1 MENYDNYGDK
11 KPNYFFRVSLIM
23 LIVGVLLLIAGFAWH
38 ANADM
43 SNYYKTTEVNETYDA
58 ANVSGIE
65 IDYSSCVVKL
75 AKSNDDKIHI
85 TGKVP
90 DDVKISCDEKLLI
103 KQKMK
108 IWSFFSLRFWDDD
121 KQDTSLEILLP
132 EKEYG
137 NIYIDGGEGESELRD
152 IQCDSVQI
160 DVGAGEI
167 YFDNVKVKHTIDID
181 GGAGEVDIANV
192 SCEKLM
198 VDMGAGEMKV
208 KDSELSGKMTVDG
221 GAGEIEVI
229 NTSTGGLDID
239 CGVGEFTYSGRVE
252 GDIKVDG
259 GVGECTLD
267 LENPSSDFGKGKKYS
282 LDIDTGVGDVTVNYD
297 QNPDGEGGRGGKS
310 A

>member
-23 LIVGVLLLIAGFAWH
+23 LILGVLLLIAGYAWH

-43 SNYYKTTEVNETYDA
+43 SKYYKTIEVNKTYDG

-65 IDYSSCVVKL
+65 IDYSDCVVKL
-75 AKSNDDKIHI
+75 AKSNDDIIHI

-90 DDVKISCDEKLLI
+90 DDVEISCDKKLVI
-103 KQKMK
+103 KQKTK
-108 IWSFFSLRFWDDD
+108 IWSFFRLHFWDDD
-121 KQDTSLEILLP
+121 KLDTSLEILLP

-137 NIYIDGGEGESELRD
+137 HINIDGGAGESEMRE
-152 IQCDSVQI
+152 IQCDSVKI

-167 YFDNVKVKHTIDID
+167 SFNNVKVKHAIDID
-181 GGAGEVDIANV
+181 GGAGEVDIKNAQ
-192 SCEKLM
+192 CEKLM
-198 VDMGAGEMKV
+198 VDMGAGELKV
-208 KDSELSGKMTVDG
+208 KDSKLRGKMTVDG

-229 NTSTGGLDID
+229 NTNTGGLDIE

-267 LENPSSDFGKGKKYS
+267 LENPSSDFGKGKKYA
-282 LDIDTGVGDVTVNYD
+282 LDIDAGVGDVTVNYD
-297 QNPDGEGGRGGKS
+297 QNADSEGGRGGKS

>member
-23 LIVGVLLLIAGFAWH
+23 LIVGVLLLIAGYAWH

-43 SNYYKTTEVNETYDA
+43 SKYYKTIEVNETYDG

-65 IDYSSCVVKL
+65 IDYSDCVVKL
-75 AKSNDDKIHI
+75 AKSNDDIIHI

-90 DDVKISCDEKLLI
+90 DDVEISCDKKLVI
-103 KQKMK
+103 KQKTK
-108 IWSFFSLRFWDDD
+108 LWSFFRLHFWDDD
-121 KQDTSLEILLP
+121 KLDTSLEILLP

-137 NIYIDGGEGESELRD
+137 HINIDGGAGESEMRD
-152 IQCDSVQI
+152 IQCDSVKI

-167 YFDNVKVKHTIDID
+167 SFNNVKVKHAIDID
-181 GGAGEVDIANV
+181 GGAGEVDIKNAQ
-192 SCEKLM
+192 CEKLM
-198 VDMGAGEMKV
+198 VDMGAGELKV
-208 KDSELSGKMTVDG
+208 KDSKLSGKMTVDG

-229 NTSTGGLDID
+229 NTNTGGLDIE

-259 GVGECTLD
+259 GDGECTLD
-267 LENPSSDFGKGKKYS
+267 LENPSSDFGKGKKYA
-282 LDIDTGVGDVTVNYD
+282 LDIDAGVGDVTVNYD
-297 QNPDGEGGRGGKS
+297 QNADSEGGRGGKS